1 MCYHVYYLSQLFC
14 PNGGFLWIS
23 AEWAVGG
30 VSDPADKPAWS
41 VCLATGYMD
50 CLGSYLLE

>member
-14 PNGGFLWIS
+14 PNSGFLWIS